1 MLAHDFSPFS
11 QGFSVFF
18 LLKCRISLY
27 ILEIALCDYIWCTS
41 LFLSL
46 NPGYW
51 WIEKKNLKFNAI
63 QFIILWWV
71 FYFFV
76 LCLNIF
82 LFWNHEHILFIELN
96 VLTCSSSR
104 LVGPCVYV
112 GMAPVS
118 TVPVELY
125 LVSYPQC
132 GWCFSF
138 RLWEGCHPPSA
149 PRLLW
154 WAMHVMNQVSVY
166 ALSYLEGFFL
176 VLFDPPP
183 ASEPYA

>member
-1 MLAHDFSPFS
+1 MHIPFS
-11 QGFSVFF
+11 LFESW
-18 LLKCRISLY
+18 
-27 ILEIALCDYIWCTS
+27 ILV
-41 LFLSL
+41 
-46 NPGYW
+46 NK
-51 WIEKKNLKFNAI
+51 KKNLKFNAI

-132 GWCFSF
+132 GWRFSF

-154 WAMHVMNQVSVY
+154 WAVHVMNQVSVY
-166 ALSYLEGFFL
+166 ALSCLEGFFWFSL
-176 VLFDPPP
+176 IPPCIRAICLRIRLYIRQFEASHLLFLQECCGYFWIFAFPCKL
-183 ASEPYA
+183 